1 MDASKELKDLAKTL
15 RLSGMIPTFCQRVSY
30 AKAKK
35 LSYEEFMELILSDE
49 AERRAARSL
58 NLKMKKAGVTGLAS
72 YDWNTTT
79 SYDRDVVKKLFS
91 LSFIEAHTSVLI
103 FGPTGVGKTMLARH
117 LAYAALKA
125 GYDALLVRADKMFE
139 QLHLSVV
146 DGTHQRALRK
156 YLKPDL
162 LVVDDF
168 AIGTMTREGAKDLY
182 EIIIERHE
190 RKSSIFTSARAPEE
204 WQPLFPDPILGNSAL
219 DRLAHSS
226 YQVLMEGDSIRKQ
239 KRPK

>member
-79 SYDRDVVKKLFS
+79 SYDRDVSKKAF
-91 LSFIEAHTSVLI
+91 
-103 FGPTGVGKTMLARH
+103 
-117 LAYAALKA
+117 
-125 GYDALLVRADKMFE
+125 
-139 QLHLSVV
+139 
-146 DGTHQRALRK
+146 
-156 YLKPDL
+156 
-162 LVVDDF
+162 
-168 AIGTMTREGAKDLY
+168 
-182 EIIIERHE
+182 
-190 RKSSIFTSARAPEE
+190 
-204 WQPLFPDPILGNSAL
+204 
-219 DRLAHSS
+219 
-226 YQVLMEGDSIRKQ
+226 
-239 KRPK
+239 